1 MVDSAAAS
9 AAADAVADAAADALL
24 SRLHETLVGADD
36 TLVAILR
43 RLKATIL
50 APTPSGGAL
59 LLHGP
64 PGCGKTALARA
75 LDASSVNC
83 VWLGLPHAAGDR
95 IGAAESAA
103 HAQLE
108 AARAAAPCVLLVD
121 EAVAVA
127 PAAARAGSAEHRVAL
142 QLAEGFET
150 LRGAGVFVLALCRDA
165 AAVHPAVRRDGALDA
180 ALAMRAPSPAD
191 RYAILRKHS
200 AALRPAD
207 DAPGGAAALRLL
219 RRLADDA
226 HGLCGAHL
234 AGVCRQAAQA
244 AIVREKPHLLTRRA
258 GDGDDDG
265 SDDIGPVCLPTAA
278 EWRTALL
285 ETREAML
292 GPLGMCV
299 VQPDVDLAADDGD
312 DADPRAA
319 ADTLLDELPSGDE
332 LFRVAVLPLRA
343 PAVWADRVRVP
354 PPRGVLIH
362 GPPGCGKTSLARAVA
377 AATQANFVEL
387 VGGSLI
393 SPVVGESE
401 RNLAALFAAARAAAP
416 SVLFVDDVESIGG
429 PRGHDTTTEGTMDR
443 LLTCLLLEID
453 RARREEEEQGSPPVL
468 FLAATTTPDRLD
480 PALLRAGR
488 IDVRVAVGAPSAA
501 QRERL
506 LRRRLARTP
515 LAADVSIAKLA
526 ERTAGLT
533 LAELGA
539 ICREAPMAAL
549 REDIASKEVPWR
561 HFEAVLPAAPIA
573 GSEGFAFTFGQKL
586 EIK

>member
-1 MVDSAAAS
+1 MPPP
-9 AAADAVADAAADALL
+9 
-24 SRLHETLVGADD
+24 
-36 TLVAILR
+36 LVAILR
-43 RLKATIL
+43 RLSHTL

-64 PGCGKTALARA
+64 PGCGKTALA

-108 AARAAAPCVLLVD
+108 AARRRRRG
-121 EAVAVA
+121 
-127 PAAARAGSAEHRVAL
+127 AARRRGRRRRAGGGGGQREHRVAL

-165 AAVHPAVRRDGALDA
+165 AAVHPAVRRDGALD
-180 ALAMRAPSPAD
+180 RRWRCAPSPAD
-191 RYAILRKHS
+191 RYAILRKHP
-200 AALRPAD
+200 AALRPA

-265 SDDIGPVCLPTAA
+265 GDDIGPVCLPTAA

-299 VQPDVDLAADDGD
+299 VQPDVDLAADGDD

-332 LFRVAVLPLRA
+332 LFRVAVLLRA
-343 PAVWADRVRVP
+343 PPCGPIASAP

-362 GPPGCGKTSLARAVA
+362 GPP
-377 AATQANFVEL
+377 
-387 VGGSLI
+387 
-393 SPVVGESE
+393 
-401 RNLAALFAAARAAAP
+401 AAARRASRARSPPRRRQTSSSSSAVRSSRP
-416 SVLFVDDVESIGG
+416 SSANPSATRGALRGGARGGAIGALRGRCRVDRR

-453 RARREEEEQGSPPVL
+453 RARRGGGAEPPVL

-480 PALLRAGR
+480 PAPAP
-488 IDVRVAVGAPSAA
+488 AASTYASPSA
-501 QRERL
+501 
-506 LRRRLARTP
+506 RRRQHSVSGSSAEARAH
-515 LAADVSIAKLA
+515 AARRRCVDASC
-526 ERTAGLT
+526 
-533 LAELGA
+533 GA
-539 ICREAPMAAL
+539 
-549 REDIASKEVPWR
+549 
-561 HFEAVLPAAPIA
+561 H
-573 GSEGFAFTFGQKL
+573 
-586 EIK
+586 